1 MVCTANLKKFKDQ
14 SRLVAKLVTSSR
26 RSYFK
31 SLVSSLAQQPKK
43 LWSTL
48 DSLLAHHTPP
58 SLPNQTSAST
68 LASSFLN
75 FFHAKI
81 TKLSS
86 SFPHTQDFETDIL
99 QNPAPPSL

>member
-26 RSYFK
+26 RTYFK
-31 SLVSSLAQQPKK
+31 SLVSSLVQQPKK

-48 DSLLAHHTPP
+48 DSLLSSHTPP
-58 SLPNQTSAST
+58 SLPTQTSAST

-75 FFHAKI
+75 FFQDK
-81 TKLSS
+81 TRSPNSLPL
-86 SFPHTQDFETDIL
+86 FPHNKGFQPDVL
-99 QNPAPPSL
+99 QN